1 MQQMSNTG
9 FCSFLSLLLSS
20 KLKKFFGK
28 TAWCCCL
35 WMPLESFHNFYSQTN
50 AHMYVRSYKYI
61 IVQRKLCRGLA
72 EANNCCLLL
81 FGFSL
86 CYLLNSSAKEKRL
99 LLHLHCA
106 RPRPPNAA
114 GIIWHLIGSCI
125 AAWKSREM
133 RENSARTAHL
143 SSSSLSALKS
153 RLLLNFRLLFFWRS
167 LSRYLSRMRT
177 RIRRTQANLYFP
189 LVFFFYQPS
198 EIYLRAFFFP
208 QHGFNDFSM
217 FKWHKF
223 STPRGWE

>member
-28 TAWCCCL
+28 TPWCCCL

-153 RLLLNFRLLFFWRS
+153 RLWLNFRLLFFLALFIALPFQDADTDTADTS
-167 LSRYLSRMRT
+167 
-177 RIRRTQANLYFP
+177 QFVFP
-189 LVFFFYQPS
+189 SGVFFFFYQPS
-198 EIYLRAFFFP
+198 EIYLRAFFFLP
-208 QHGFNDFSM
+208 A
-217 FKWHKF
+217 
-223 STPRGWE
+223 RL

>member
-86 CYLLNSSAKEKRL
+86 CYLLNSSAKEKSL

-153 RLLLNFRLLFFWRS
+153 RLLLNFRLLFFFGALYRVTFPGCGHGYGGHKPICIS
-167 LSRYLSRMRT
+167 LWC
-177 RIRRTQANLYFP
+177 
-189 LVFFFYQPS
+189 FFFLS
-198 EIYLRAFFFP
+198 AVGDLFTSIFFLP
-208 QHGFNDFSM
+208 A
-217 FKWHKF
+217 
-223 STPRGWE
+223 RL